1 MSGKDK
7 DLDLEGVD
15 WDSALAEWEEKA
27 FVPEPAKD
35 RETHTPGT
43 LQGTPIPPP
52 MASAPVIPV
61 PPSSKPLYVP
71 PPADPKPTSRRAPP
85 SAPSSDVDIDEESG
99 ATVVSVIPRELLRRV
114 SERAAPKS
122 SGGGLG
128 QMFARTST
136 GSERVPQEVVDLDNA
151 PTATH
156 APDSA
161 PPDDAVYTSAQEI
174 SPSASRAAGDSSP
187 RARAPKVDH
196 HAAIPEGSMFD
207 PFAEPDPFLAPD
219 HSPAIPVVEATPS
232 APLLARDEESVPID
246 VSPGPPLL
254 QPKQR
259 AFDPDQDTSAN
270 VKGAIH
276 APAQR
281 EFDPNEETSM
291 MSKAA
296 LRVQLDEPAPDEDGD
311 EPTRFRSRA
320 ETVPQRLTIE
330 WDDERPASERLDETR
345 RAAFAA
351 RAEWIESEARAN
363 EDRTARARA
372 LLVASEMRAIL
383 GETEAAEILAREAA
397 ATAPTLAMAPRQA
410 RALAPVPRDAGP
422 LAEALDAE
430 GRQAPTPAAKLHSA
444 LLAADVLRLAGDV
457 DGAAKR
463 WDQAVRVAPS
473 DPRAPMA
480 RAADR
485 IGHGDVMHASLRLPD
500 APELAPLAESIAR
513 ALRIR
518 GVSRPDVRSEE
529 PLSNDAIRRAREAL
543 DERDMGAAAHA
554 VAELARVPE
563 LRDAS
568 MWLAASL
575 ASVAKGARAE
585 SVDWLRIVAKTS
597 AGRRALAARAFELD
611 ASDVV
616 EEACARVDAATS
628 TGGAEPLGAADRA
641 VLALLAGVPHA
652 SSDEDLDALAES
664 EEMRPLAAA
673 LAAVGAPKGRADRST
688 GTARSRD
695 TIRLA
700 RLIAADAPNESID
713 RALAPFDG
721 DHDGETRAV
730 ALEMATRAGRYG
742 DVSDAIAGWSDDDED
757 GARDRSLAAALVAE
771 RAQDFGRAVAA
782 YTSARAFDP
791 ANEAALRALAAI
803 DPRCDL
809 GAELRSLGDARGEG
823 TGAAMAWLEAVA
835 RGGSEQSEEVRNGL
849 LEAAHRAAPAM
860 PIAAFLAERSAR
872 RAGDVE
878 AVLRWI
884 RERRTAMESAP
895 DAVQTAL
902 DDVVEA
908 LLVADTNPAL
918 ATERL
923 LAAHKARP
931 GDIALRELYE
941 RVAVDPPADRAAW
954 RESRAASASSQTTK
968 ARLHLEAAE
977 EFERAGDTASTLRN
991 AAAAHAEGAAGLA
1004 PLVLERA
1011 ELAAGAAARLADGLL
1026 ATARSTDDPRTR
1038 REAYERLADL
1048 DATGRDDAASALLWH
1063 RTILEEDPTYA
1074 PSLRHVEHALLT
1086 DGRID
1091 ELEPVAAAIARA
1103 LVAANDTSAEA
1114 GAHAQLSARLR
1125 MRGATGEWEPTRPMI
1140 DLAASLPEPSL
1151 WSLRALAAH
1160 ARGEGDEDA
1169 LMRASLA
1176 LANRTTRSQEIAA
1189 LVVRAGEAAMRADD
1203 LAKARELLDRAATED
1218 PGDVVTWGLLAD
1230 VRQRDGDPRGAAEA
1244 CESLAR
1250 TSFVDEHRLL
1260 AWYDAGRIWLDDAGD
1275 EERGMSALEQAAAID
1290 LAFQDIFGR
1299 LSALYTKRGA
1309 RAELATLLERRI
1321 ATATDDEDRVRMEV
1335 DRSRALIDVGEP
1347 QTARRGLEAALETM
1361 PDHVVALSAYA
1372 DLCASLEDWEAAEQ
1386 AWVRLA
1392 RLVPEADDQ
1401 RAVYEKLGELYAEH
1415 APNYAR
1421 AEVALKEVLKRAPDD
1436 VPTLERLVEVHK
1448 KQNDPVRALEVAQ
1461 QLLKMAAVPEERRER
1476 LVAIALI
1483 HETTSRDLRK
1493 AEQALEAARREFPND
1508 VGALRALAEFY
1519 QRQKQMPAVNIL
1531 LDRASADARR
1541 ALSAGRFSPSL
1552 FEVLHVVHELRGK
1565 KDAARV
1571 VAATVAALEG
1581 EPTQVPGAGGRAGD
1595 PRLDDLIAPEAI
1607 SAGLRSLLSR
1617 AGDALDVA
1625 SALDLRA
1632 LHAQPIAPGV
1642 AQSRLAAIASSLGI
1656 PPVQVLV
1663 SAQLG
1668 RTCVPSASSPPC
1680 VVLGEPLVAVITE
1693 PAAAFIVTRALK
1705 LVQAHASALV
1715 RTPPADLAVLIA
1727 AWLQGFNP
1735 SWTPQGI
1742 APSALADAKRRM
1754 APGMP
1759 RSVDS
1764 DIATVALEVAGTL
1777 GPHLATLGASTIAWA
1792 DRVALLAVGDPGAA
1806 LDGIAWSL
1814 GMNDGAP
1821 KDLDRRAAWVLH
1833 TAEVRDLLVF
1843 GTSDAYAE
1851 ARAKAGIT

>member
-7 DLDLEGVD
+7 DLDLEGTD

-52 MASAPVIPV
+52 ISSAPVLPA

-71 PPADPKPTSRRAPP
+71 PPADARPASRRVPP
-85 SAPSSDVDIDEESG
+85 PPPSSDIDIDEESG
-99 ATVVSVIPRELLRRV
+99 ATVVSVIPRELLRKV
-114 SERAAPKS
+114 SERAPKS

-136 GSERVPQEVVDLDNA
+136 GSERVPQEHVDLDNA

-174 SPSASRAAGDSSP
+174 SPSASRAMSDAP
-187 RARAPKVDH
+187 ARGRGTMPDPHEAL
-196 HAAIPEGSMFD
+196 PEGAMFD
-207 PFAEPDPFLAPD
+207 PFAEPDPFLAPGD
-219 HSPAIPVVEATPS
+219 RSPGIPVIEATPS
-232 APLLARDEESVPID
+232 APLLTKDDDSVPID
-246 VSPGPPLL
+246 VSPGPQLL

-259 AFDPDQDTSAN
+259 AFDPDQDTSSN

-276 APAQR
+276 APTQR
-281 EFDPNEETSM
+281 EYDPNEETSM

-296 LRVQLDEPAPDEDGD
+296 LKVQLDEPAPDDDGD

-320 ETVPQRLTIE
+320 EAVPQRQTIE
-330 WDDERPASERLDETR
+330 WEDERTASERLDETR
-345 RAAFAA
+345 RAAFVA
-351 RAEWIESEARAN
+351 RAEWLESEARATD
-363 EDRTARARA
+363 ERTARARA

-383 GETEAAEILAREAA
+383 GETEVAEILAREAA

-410 RALAPVPRDAGP
+410 RALQPLPREAPP
-422 LAEALDAE
+422 LADALDAE
-430 GRQAPTPAAKLHSA
+430 GRQAPTQAARLHSA

-463 WDQAVRVAPS
+463 WDQAIRVAPS
-473 DPRAPMA
+473 DPRAPLA

-500 APELAPLAESIAR
+500 ATELAPLGEAIAR
-513 ALRIR
+513 ALQIR
-518 GVSRPDVRSEE
+518 GVSRPDVRAEE
-529 PLSNDAIRRAREAL
+529 SLPNDALRRAREAI
-543 DERDMGAAAHA
+543 DARDMGAAAHA
-554 VAELARVPE
+554 LAELARVPE

-575 ASVAKGARAE
+575 ASVAPAARAE
-585 SVDWLRIVAKTS
+585 SVDWLRIVAKTG
-597 AGRRALAARAFELD
+597 AGRRALAARAVELG

-616 EEACARVDAATS
+616 EEACARADAS
-628 TGGAEPLGAADRA
+628 SGGAPLGAADRA
-641 VLALLAGVPHA
+641 VLAFLAGVPHA
-652 SSDEDLDALAES
+652 SSDEDLDELAAS

-673 LAAVGAPKGRADRST
+673 LAAVGAPKGRADRSS
-688 GTARSRD
+688 GTPRTRD

-700 RLIAADAPNESID
+700 RLVAADAPNEAID
-713 RALAPFDG
+713 QALAPFDG

-730 ALEMATRAGRYG
+730 ALEMAARAGRYG

-757 GARDRSLAAALVAE
+757 GARDRSLAAAVVAE
-771 RAQDFGRAVAA
+771 RAEDYARAVAA

-791 ANEAALRALAAI
+791 ANEAAFRALASL
-803 DPRCDL
+803 DPRADV
-809 GAELRSLGDARGEG
+809 GADLRSLGDARGEG
-823 TGAAMAWLEAVA
+823 AGAAMAWLEAVA
-835 RGGSEQSEEVRNGL
+835 RGGGEQSEEIRNGL
-849 LEAAHRAAPAM
+849 LEAAHRAAPAI

-884 RERRTAMESAP
+884 RERRSAMESAP

-908 LLVADTNPAL
+908 LLVADTNPTL

-931 GDIALRELYE
+931 GDIALRDLYE
-941 RVAVDPPADRAAW
+941 RVAAPSAEDRAAW
-954 RESRAASASSQTTK
+954 REARAASATSQTTK

-977 EFERAGDTASTLRN
+977 EFERIGDAAATLRN
-991 AAAAHAEGAAGLA
+991 AAAAHAESSHGLA

-1011 ELAAGAAARLADGLL
+1011 ELASGAAARLADSLL
-1026 ATARSTDDPRTR
+1026 ATARSTDDPRER

-1103 LVAANDTSAEA
+1103 LVSANDTSAEA

-1169 LMRASLA
+1169 LIRASLA
-1176 LANRTTRSQEIAA
+1176 LANRTARSQEIAA
-1189 LVVRAGEAAMRADD
+1189 LVVRAGEAAMRSDD

-1230 VRQRDGDPRGAAEA
+1230 VRQRDEDSRGAAEA

-1250 TSFVDEHRLL
+1250 TSVVDEHRLL
-1260 AWYDAGRIWLDDAGD
+1260 AWYDAGRIWLDDVDD
-1275 EERGMSALEQAAAID
+1275 EERCVAALEQAAAID
-1290 LAFQDIFGR
+1290 LGFQDVFGR

-1309 RAELATLLERRI
+1309 RAELAGLLARRI

-1347 QTARRGLEAALETM
+1347 QQARRGLEAALEAM
-1361 PDHVVALSAYA
+1361 PDHVVALAAYA
-1372 DLCASLEDWEAAEQ
+1372 DLCATLEDWETAEQ

-1392 RLVPEADDQ
+1392 RLVSEPADQ
-1401 RAVYEKLGELYAEH
+1401 RAVYEKLGELYSEH

-1436 VPTLERLVEVHK
+1436 VPTLERLVTVYK
-1448 KQNDPVRALEVAQ
+1448 KQTDAPRALEVAQ
-1461 QLLKMAAVPEERRER
+1461 QLLKMATVPEERRER

-1552 FEVLHVVHELRGK
+1552 FEVLHAVHELRGK

-1595 PRLDDLIAPEAI
+1595 PRLDDLLAPEAM

-1632 LHAQPIAPGV
+1632 LHAQPLAPGV

-1663 SAQLG
+1663 SPQLG

-1680 VVLGEPLVAVITE
+1680 VVLGEPLIAVIGE
-1693 PAAAFIVTRALK
+1693 PAAAFVVTRALK

-1727 AWLQGFNP
+1727 AWLQGFNA

-1759 RSVDS
+1759 RSIDS
-1764 DIATVALEVAGTL
+1764 DIATIALEVAGTL

-1843 GTSDAYAE
+1843 GTSDPYAE
-1851 ARAKAGIT
+1851 ARTKAGIT